1 MKAIIHLS
9 NGNTLILDE
18 YETQQLKIQ
27 MDYPNPTQVQFSN
40 ESKTVIYTID
50 VRGIAY
56 VEYTT

>member
-9 NGNTLILDE
+9 NGNTLVLDE
-18 YETQQLKIQ
+18 YETQQFQLQEGQSIL
-27 MDYPNPTQVQFSN
+27 QFSN
-40 ESKTVIYTID
+40 ENKTMNYTID